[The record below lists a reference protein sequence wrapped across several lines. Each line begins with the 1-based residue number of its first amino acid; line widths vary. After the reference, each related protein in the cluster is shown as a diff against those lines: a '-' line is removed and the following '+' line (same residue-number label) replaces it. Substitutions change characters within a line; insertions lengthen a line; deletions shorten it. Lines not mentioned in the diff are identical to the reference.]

1 MVARGKANLTPP
13 PFLSSPVI
21 LRGAKIILF
30 MRRACTLET
39 RLRLASHYIR
49 GAESVESSPIPLH
62 RTTSDRWADSLIET
76 SSRGGHMARRGD
88 NSGSSQWSENRAAP
102 PTPSRVRRIQFRFSK
117 VKSDRLSLKNP
128 LLQASWIELLIVRTS
143 SFFRIS
149 QEKGFVSSW
158 RDLNSEFGR
167 FLLLHLFFYSSI
179 GREKREGINRRA
191 LEIHALEEACNSLKT
206 RGKPCFCTW

>member
-143 SFFRIS
+143 SFFSYKSRKGIRLFLERLEFGIRPILAS
-149 QEKGFVSSW
+149 ASFFLFFDREREKGGDKSP
-158 RDLNSEFGR
+158 
-167 FLLLHLFFYSSI
+167 
-179 GREKREGINRRA
+179 RA
-191 LEIHALEEACNSLKT
+191 RNT
-206 RGKPCFCTW
+206 RVGGGV